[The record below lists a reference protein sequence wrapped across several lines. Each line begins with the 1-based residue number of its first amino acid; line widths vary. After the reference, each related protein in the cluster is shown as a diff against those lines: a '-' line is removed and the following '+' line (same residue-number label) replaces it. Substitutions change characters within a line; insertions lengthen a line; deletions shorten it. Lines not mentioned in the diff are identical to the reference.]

1 MQDVSF
7 EVERVYQL
15 NKLAL
20 EAGRLAAYAQELAE
34 AAERAKGT
42 NNFGLES
49 AARAAMAAVVECV
62 GYVHTI
68 QTFSDLSKGA

>member
-1 MQDVSF
+1 MKIDLNA
-7 EVERVYQL
+7 ERSYQL
-15 NKLAL
+15 AKLAL
-20 EAGRLAAYAQELAE
+20 EAERLAAYAQELAE

-49 AARAAMAAVVECV
+49 ATRAAMAAVVECV

-68 QTFSDLSKGA
+68 QTLSDLSKGA